1 MKDMT
6 TVMAASLDL
15 ATRITEKIDQGEL
28 APGARL
34 SEVSLAEELGVSR
47 NTLRE
52 AFRLL
57 AQDGLVDHIPNR
69 GVFVH
74 SFSKEDVSDLYAY
87 RTFVEVSAIRSVKD
101 NPKNLDASLDALWRS
116 YDRAAAALKEGDWQT
131 VGSANSAF
139 HLAIVDLAGVA
150 RLSADARKV
159 LALARIGF
167 LATFNSDTF
176 HSPYVEMNHQIL
188 THLST
193 GNFDEAEKYLK
204 EYFEQSRDDLL
215 SHLPEE

>member
-193 GNFDEAEKYLK
+193 RNFDEAEKYLK